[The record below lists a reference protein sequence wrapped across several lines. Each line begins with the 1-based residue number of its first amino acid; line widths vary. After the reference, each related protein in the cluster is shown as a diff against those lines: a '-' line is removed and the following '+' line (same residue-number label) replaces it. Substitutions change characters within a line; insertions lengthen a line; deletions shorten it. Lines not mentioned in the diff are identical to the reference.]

1 MSSRENILAKIKQNQ
16 PLWVDLPTLN
26 GLHNDY
32 EDKLSKFK
40 TVLESIGGKVVEV
53 ADYEA
58 IKNHITS
65 IYSSQE
71 RIITTLKN
79 LADIAETNWQSQ
91 DPHQLANVDLA
102 IIEAHFGVAENGS
115 LWVTESLLGQRVT
128 PFICQNLAV
137 VVSKNNFVSTMHE
150 AYKRIGSADYPFGT
164 FIAGPSK
171 TADIEQS
178 LVLGAHGS
186 RTMLVFVV

>member
-16 PLWVDLPTLN
+16 PEWVDLPTLN
-26 GLHNDY
+26 GLHTDY
-32 EDKLSKFK
+32 EDKQAKFK
-40 TVLESIGGKVVEV
+40 IVLESIGGKVVEV

-150 AYKRIGSADYPFGT
+150 AYKRIGLGDYPFGT